1 MLSALLHIDQM
12 KLGKALIRAG
22 SGDDYNDDVDDDN
35 VVRSLTLTTFGFKF
49 IVRLPIVSAGLS
61 GIHANVFLSHS
72 EATFFLITFKIY

>member
-1 MLSALLHIDQM
+1 M
-12 KLGKALIRAG
+12 KLGKAIIRAG

-49 IVRLPIVSAGLS
+49 LERLPIVSAGLS